1 MTPLAF
7 DPAQAAWPVG
17 TDSFFQPRRAA
28 FWLLAVLIVNGL
40 FYTVQV
46 FSTGF
51 RVVPVT
57 AFLGLAVWGL
67 YALAFILA
75 FRALD
80 LLEQHSPEAFLL
92 AFAWGGFGAVYFAA
106 PANVAIQNL
115 CAKLVSPEFAAVWG
129 PAIAGPITEEFLK
142 LAGVV
147 LLVLVARTQF
157 QTTLSVLIVGAM
169 TGLGFQV
176 VENLS
181 DTVSTSLNFPRESQ
195 VAPVLLNLLTR
206 GILSGLW
213 THAAYTTIASF
224 GVAWFLLH
232 PQRPMAV
239 RLAAVVGCFALAWA
253 MHFVWNSPLLE
264 DRFGNGY
271 GDLAALLVVKGIP
284 AMAAAWLLWRV
295 AARENGA
302 YLHALAAYFFPERDL
317 IADDEWLRLGAPV
330 LRYQVRRAM
339 GQAFGRRARRL
350 KTQLQREQLRLI
362 RKAATY
368 GRGPQTAGHEQAVR
382 RLRAALDALVGTDAT
397 RNSPQARQ
405 AASVPAHRPIAAPR

>member
-7 DPAQAAWPVG
+7 DRARVTWPVG

-28 FWLLAVLIVNGL
+28 FWLLVVLIVNGL

-67 YALAFILA
+67 YALAFVLA

-80 LLEQHSPEAFLL
+80 LLEQHAPGAFIL

-115 CAKLVSPEFAAVWG
+115 CAKLVSPAFAAAWG

-176 VENLS
+176 IENLS
-181 DTVSTSLNFPRESQ
+181 DTVSASMNFPLESQ
-195 VAPVLLNLLTR
+195 VLPVLLNLLTR
-206 GILSGLW
+206 GLLSGLW

-232 PQRPMAV
+232 PQRPMAA
-239 RLAAVVGCFALAWA
+239 RLAAVAGCFALAWA

-271 GDLAALLVVKGIP
+271 GDMAALLVVKGIP

-302 YLHALAAYFFPERDL
+302 YLHELAAYFFPERDL
-317 IADDEWLRLGAPV
+317 ITDDEWLRLGSPV

-339 GQAFGRRARRL
+339 GRTFGRRARRL

-368 GRGPQTAGHEQAVR
+368 GRGPQTARHERAVR
-382 RLRAALDALVGTDAT
+382 RIRAALDALIGGPPTPTA
-397 RNSPQARQ
+397 
-405 AASVPAHRPIAAPR
+405 

>member
-1 MTPLAF
+1 MTPIAF
-7 DPAQAAWPVG
+7 DPAQAWPVG

-28 FWLLAVLIVNGL
+28 FWLLVVLIVNGL

-51 RVVPVT
+51 RVVPIT
-57 AFLGLAVWGL
+57 AFLGLFVWGL

-115 CAKLVSPEFAAVWG
+115 CAKLVSPAFAAVWG

-157 QTTLSVLIVGAM
+157 QTMLSVLIVGAM

-224 GVAWFLLH
+224 GIAWFLLH
-232 PQRPMAV
+232 PQRPMAA

-264 DRFGNGY
+264 DRFGHGY
-271 GDLAALLVVKGIP
+271 GDMAALLVVKGIP
-284 AMAAAWLLWRV
+284 AMAAAWLLCRV
-295 AARENGA
+295 AARESGA
-302 YLHALAAYFFPERDL
+302 YLHGLAAYYFPERDL
-317 IADDEWLRLGAPV
+317 IADDEWVHLGAPV
-330 LRYQVRRAM
+330 LRFHVRRAI

-350 KTQLQREQLRLI
+350 QTQLQREQLRMI
-362 RKAATY
+362 RKAAAY
-368 GRGPQTAGHEQAVR
+368 GRGPQTVGHEQAVR
-382 RLRAALDALVGTDAT
+382 RLRAELDALADAEAT
-397 RNSPQARQ
+397 RSSLQARR
-405 AASVPAHRPIAAPR
+405 AASAPAHRPTAAPR

>member
-302 YLHALAAYFFPERDL
+302 YLHELAAYFFPERDL

-368 GRGPQTAGHEQAVR
+368 GRGPQTVGHEQAVR
-382 RLRAALDALVGTDAT
+382 RLRAALDALVARPPMPDAGAT
-397 RNSPQARQ
+397 GK
-405 AASVPAHRPIAAPR
+405 AAIPPVATHRPAP

>member
-106 PANVAIQNL
+106 PANAAIQNL
-115 CAKLVSPEFAAVWG
+115 CAKLVSPEFAVVWG

-181 DTVSTSLNFPRESQ
+181 DTVSASLNFPRESQ

-302 YLHALAAYFFPERDL
+302 YLHGLAAYFFPERDL

-339 GQAFGRRARRL
+339 GQAFGGRARRL

-368 GRGPQTAGHEQAVR
+368 GRGPQTVGHEQAVR
-382 RLRAALDALVGTDAT
+382 RLRAALDALVGRPPMPDAGAT
-397 RNSPQARQ
+397 GPTAIPPV
-405 AASVPAHRPIAAPR
+405 ATHRPSP

>member
-1 MTPLAF
+1 MTPIAF
-7 DPAQAAWPVG
+7 DRAQAAWPVG

-28 FWLLAVLIVNGL
+28 FWLLVVLIVNGL
-40 FYTVQV
+40 FYTVQM

-67 YALAFILA
+67 YALAFVLA

-80 LLEQHSPEAFLL
+80 LLEQHAPGAFIL

-115 CAKLVSPEFAAVWG
+115 CAKLVSPAFAAAWG

-176 VENLS
+176 IENLS
-181 DTVSTSLNFPRESQ
+181 DTVSASMNFPLESQ
-195 VAPVLLNLLTR
+195 VLPVLLNLLTR
-206 GILSGLW
+206 GLLSGLW

-232 PQRPMAV
+232 PQRPMAA

-271 GDLAALLVVKGIP
+271 GDMAALLVVKGIP

-302 YLHALAAYFFPERDL
+302 YLHGLAAYFFPERDL
-317 IADDEWLRLGAPV
+317 ITDDEWLRLGSPV

-339 GQAFGRRARRL
+339 GRTFGRRARRL

-368 GRGPQTAGHEQAVR
+368 GRGPQTARHERAVR
-382 RLRAALDALVGTDAT
+382 RIRAALDALIGGSSTPTA
-397 RNSPQARQ
+397 
-405 AASVPAHRPIAAPR
+405 